1 MDPDGLGHHRHTP
14 IMLMALPREAM
25 MGLMMNR
32 MTGYS
37 LVILLALCVLG
48 AATAQVDERAR
59 ELLEGAHL
67 ATEMPEFQTLQHTTI
82 MTTYAPDGTSDAEMR
97 THSALDRENRRVAIR
112 MFEAQEL
119 SMAMVFADGR
129 GSMLMPGSGVMPV
142 PPELAAFLN
151 DLLDQ
156 PPTGSWQGY
165 EDARFDGLRSYAGI
179 VAGEQVTVWGFG
191 ATIPGLV
198 MDAETRL
205 LFDEAG
211 RMIAVISET
220 PDLGTV
226 LAVIDAPTEAA
237 SLAMTSFTTY
247 VLDDDGAVLLS
258 RFRFEDVKVD
268 DPLDESLFDLEA
280 GDE

>member
-1 MDPDGLGHHRHTP
+1 
-14 IMLMALPREAM
+14 M
-25 MGLMMNR
+25 MGLIMNR

-37 LVILLALCVLG
+37 LVVLLAICMLG

-67 ATEMPEFQTLQHTTI
+67 ATEITELQTLQHTTI
-82 MTTYAPDGTSDAEMR
+82 MTMYAPDGTIDAELT
-97 THSALDRENRRVAIR
+97 THSALDQENRRIAIR
-112 MFEAQEL
+112 MFDADEL

-129 GSMLMPGSGVMPV
+129 GSMLMPGSGVVRV
-142 PPELAAFLN
+142 PPELGAFLN

-165 EDARFDGLRSYAGI
+165 EDARYDGFRSYAGI
-179 VAGEQVTVWGFG
+179 VAGEQVTVWGFV
-191 ATIPGLV
+191 ASIPGLV

-220 PDLGTV
+220 PDLGTL

-258 RFRFEDVKVD
+258 RLRYEDVRVD
-268 DPLDESLFDLEA
+268 DPLDERLFDLEA